1 MRRVLS
7 MSLLVL
13 ATLLLFKAG
22 NVKAQSS
29 DRRGEPNV
37 LSTGYYVVDS
47 DDNAPL
53 PWRPNYFFV
62 DTSYQPT
69 TWTRI
74 GSGSRQFYP
83 PGYFFY
89 DPTQLLNPAGM
100 DTADNAIAGP
110 LPIGFTY
117 NFYNGNYDSI
127 IIGSN
132 GIVGFN
138 TTALS
143 SYQARTAQNLTS
155 AGGIAASPHAMIAGL
170 WADLDIRAN
179 GDSSRVYVRT
189 SPSLDTFMINF
200 YNFRLR
206 PGSPNSFSPQSFT
219 SAGADRIYVKKFQI
233 IITRQDSSVQV
244 NYGPFSG
251 AINSFPPILAWR
263 LFQNNVSIGL
273 TNETGT
279 QATSVLHQNTWD
291 AVNPNCP
298 NCNKNFRQSG
308 QWSVKFKRWH
318 NVVRAESVDY
328 PPRNFEICLG
338 TSVTPKATFRNV
350 DSVVQSFKARF
361 QIRNVVTGIAVYG
374 RTSNML
380 NMAPGEKRQA
390 LDFTPYATNPNILNQ
405 LGTFK
410 ACAIATSFDTSDAY
424 IGDVWPFD
432 DTTCIRVFGVRTQ
445 SLPFNDGSNNY
456 SITSSGDIPDQQKWI
471 SIGAQVVDGE
481 DATFDPPPP
490 RDPIGFGGHQYK
502 SPVIRLDRQ
511 DIDGNTY
518 AGTGVGD
525 TLISFPI
532 NLQGQTKAGLAF
544 DYQRSGRTTYPW
556 LWDADV
562 MYGPEHTVLNILGNV
577 LRRGDSLTL
586 EFKNPLEPACNPS
599 GSGWSRIT
607 SIDGGHDF
615 EFKRLFVRLEN
626 SLPRT
631 NYFNNR
637 FRFRLR
643 LKAKY
648 DGSALP
654 PPTDDNDDWF
664 VDNLSVQVPRKPEI
678 EVMWVRCVNPYTKI
692 PASQAVSLPIFVHIA
707 NNSTDV
713 AVAFPIRVQIIGPG
727 GETKYYQTSTVTSIV
742 GGTDTTIQMPNWN
755 AQNATDQGEYQII
768 AYLAQAGYDSYED
781 DNVTYTLFTL
791 NVETGGSPTQE
802 FAYDN
807 AGLTTAPGAG
817 NDWPAVT
824 NEVGQGVGFNGNNGS
839 FATKF
844 RLVTKD
850 TVYGVNVYF
859 SNANQ
864 SDDPIRISLL
874 NGDPS
879 SCTPGDTIATFNA
892 RRLGG
897 SYNQFWPYF
906 FPKPVVLN
914 GGSDAGA
921 TKGVYWISVS
931 QLGLQNMMIGGNLS
945 KGGGLIR
952 VADGF
957 TPQIPPI
964 YNDPFGTQ
972 AGATINNGDASC
984 VWALEVTAGSGGWAG
999 WTPSNGWWPT
1009 MAGSNSSTNITPFSP
1024 PLAWRSFVNYS
1035 FFIWGGTY
1043 TPMIRPLVSRSI
1055 MLPVE
1060 LLYLH
1065 GVNQNGNALL
1075 TWATTKEIDN
1085 QGFSIER
1092 QPKNDAGSQWM
1103 HIGDVR
1109 STVTNSSQ
1117 TTGYAFTDRNV
1128 MPGTYNYRIIQR
1140 DLNGAQHVSN
1150 TVEVTVAQPTNFAL
1164 QQNYPNP
1171 FNPST
1176 EISFTL
1182 PVSAPT
1188 QLVVYNML
1196 GQVVR
1201 MLYSGDAQAGTTTI
1215 FFDGHGDDKSEL
1227 PSGTYLYKITS
1238 GQFSATRK
1246 MTLSK

>member
-1 MRRVLS
+1 MMRRVLS

-13 ATLLLFKAG
+13 ASLLLFKAG
-22 NVKAQSS
+22 TVNAQSG

-62 DTSYQPT
+62 DTNYQPT

-74 GSGSRQFYP
+74 GSGTRQFYP
-83 PGYFFY
+83 LGRFFF
-89 DPTQLLNPAGM
+89 DPLNLLNPAGA
-100 DTADNAIAGP
+100 DTTDNSMAGP
-110 LPIGFTY
+110 YPIGFTY
-117 NFYNGNYDSI
+117 NFYNGNYDSVY
-127 IIGSN
+127 IGSN
-132 GIVGFN
+132 GYIGFRPYSEAVTMYTNRSATDLN
-138 TTALS
+138 T
-143 SYQARTAQNLTS
+143 
-155 AGGIAASPHAMIAGL
+155 AGGRASAPRAMIAAL
-170 WADLDIRAN
+170 WADLDIKAG
-179 GDSSRVYVRT
+179 GDSTRVYVRT
-189 SPSLDTFMINF
+189 SPSLDTFMVNF

-206 PGSPNSFSPQSFT
+206 PGSPNSFSPAST
-219 SAGADRIYVKKFQI
+219 SSSGADKIYIKKFQI
-233 IITRQDSSVQV
+233 VITRQDSSIQI

-273 TNETGT
+273 TNESGT
-279 QATSVLHQNTWD
+279 QGTSVLYKNTWN
-291 AVNPNCP
+291 AVNPGCP

-308 QWSVKFKRWH
+308 QWALKFKRWH
-318 NVVRAESVDY
+318 NIVRAITVDF
-328 PPRNFEICLG
+328 PPRNYEICLG
-338 TSVTPKATFRNV
+338 TSLTPKATFQNV
-350 DSVVQSFKARF
+350 DSVLQSFKVRF
-361 QIRNVVTGIAVYG
+361 SIRNVVTGIAVYG

-380 NMAPGEKRQA
+380 NMAPGEKRQVT
-390 LDFTPYATNPNILNQ
+390 DFSPYATNPNILNQ

-410 ACAIATSFDTSDAY
+410 ACAIATSFDTSDVY

-445 SLPFNDGSNNY
+445 TLPFNDGSNNY
-456 SITSSGDIPDQQKWI
+456 SVTTSGDIPDQQKWI

-490 RDPIGFGGHQYK
+490 RDINGLIGPHQYK

-518 AGTGVGD
+518 GGNGVGD

-556 LWDADV
+556 LFDADV
-562 MYGPEHTVLNILGNV
+562 MFGPEHTVLNILGGV
-577 LRRGDSLTL
+577 VRRGDSLTL
-586 EFKNPLEPACNPS
+586 EFKNPSEPACNPS
-599 GSGWSRIT
+599 GSGWTRIT

-626 SLPRT
+626 SLPAT

-643 LKAKY
+643 LKAKF

-654 PPTDDNDDWF
+654 PPTDDNDDWY

-678 EVMWVRCVNPYTKI
+678 EIMWVRCVNPYTKI
-692 PASQAVSLPIFVHIA
+692 PASQAVSLPIYVHIA

-713 AVAFPIRVQIIGPG
+713 AVAFPVRVQITGPT
-727 GETKYYQTSTVTSIV
+727 GETKYYQTATVTSIV

-755 AQNATDQGEYQII
+755 AQNASDQGEYVIN
-768 AYLAQAGYDSYED
+768 AWLAQDGYDSYED
-781 DNVTYTLFTL
+781 DNTTYTLFTL
-791 NVETGGSPTQE
+791 NVEPGGGLTQE

-807 AGLTTAPGAG
+807 AGLIPAPGAG
-817 NDWPAVT
+817 NDWPQVVNT
-824 NEVGQGVGFNGNNGS
+824 TGQGVGFKNNNGS

-850 TVYGVNVYF
+850 TVYGVRVYF
-859 SNANQ
+859 ANANQ
-864 SDDPIRISLL
+864 ANDPIRISLL
-874 NGDPS
+874 KGDPN
-879 SCTPGDTIATFNA
+879 SCTPGDTVATFTDV
-892 RRLGG
+892 RQGG
-897 SYNQFWPYF
+897 FFNQFWPYY
-906 FPKPVVLN
+906 FPKPIVLA
-914 GGSDAGA
+914 GGADAGA
-921 TKGVYWISVS
+921 SKGVYWISIS
-931 QLGLQNMMIGGNLS
+931 QLGLENMMMGANLS

-952 VADGF
+952 VQDAF
-957 TPQIPPI
+957 TPQIPPV
-964 YNDPFGTQ
+964 YNDPLGTQ
-972 AGATINNGDASC
+972 ASPTINNGDVSC
-984 VWALEVTAGSGGWAG
+984 VWALEVTAGSGGWSG

-1009 MAGSNSSTNITPFSP
+1009 MGPSGN
-1024 PLAWRSFVNYS
+1024 PLAWATSVNYGYN
-1035 FFIWGGTY
+1035 IWGGSY
-1043 TPMIRPLVSRSI
+1043 TPMIRPLVSRSVL
-1055 MLPVE
+1055 LPVE
-1060 LLYLH
+1060 LLYIH
-1065 GVNQNGNALL
+1065 GVNQNGSALL
-1075 TWATTKEIDN
+1075 TWATAKEVDN
-1085 QGFSIER
+1085 QGFEVER
-1092 QPKNDAGSQWM
+1092 QLKADAGSQWM
-1103 HIGDVR
+1103 HVGDVR
-1109 STVTNSSQ
+1109 STVTNSTQ
-1117 TTGYAFTDRNV
+1117 TVGYSFTDRSV
-1128 MPGTYNYRIIQR
+1128 KAGVYNYRIIQR

-1150 TVEVTVAQPTNFAL
+1150 TVEVSIAQPTEYAL
-1164 QQNYPNP
+1164 GQNYPNP

-1182 PVSAPT
+1182 PVGGPT
-1188 QLVVYNML
+1188 SLVVYNML

-1201 MLYSGDAQAGTTTI
+1201 TLYNGDAQAGTSSI
-1215 FFDGHGDDKSEL
+1215 YFDGKGDDLNVL

-1238 GQFSATRK
+1238 GQYSATRK